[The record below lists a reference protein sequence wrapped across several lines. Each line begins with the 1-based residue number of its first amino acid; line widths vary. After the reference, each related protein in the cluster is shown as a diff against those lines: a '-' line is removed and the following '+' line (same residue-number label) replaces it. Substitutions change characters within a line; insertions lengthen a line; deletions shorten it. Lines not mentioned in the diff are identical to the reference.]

1 MPSIELNVVD
11 TTIHSVKRGGDC
23 LGRKTVV
30 NRITSDEK
38 TKLINKSNLRLKDE
52 FLMYL
57 RSVQRSPGTIA
68 GYDNDLLIV
77 FTYMLD
83 NLDNKDFQKLTK
95 RDLIGLQNWLI
106 SNGNS
111 SSRIRRIKS
120 AISSLSN
127 YCENILADDDPDF
140 TGYRSIVRKIENPP
154 LQVVREKT
162 VWEESELEELLDT
175 LVDREL
181 YEKACFVAL
190 AMYGGRRRAE
200 IARFK
205 VTDFSD
211 DKLVCDGALYKSAP
225 ILTKG
230 NKYLECYTLA
240 KKFKP
245 YLDKWLE
252 TRTKLG
258 IESEWLFPNKSDY
271 SKHIGVSTMNSWA
284 NTFSNITGKNF
295 YAHSLRHF
303 FVSALSK
310 AGIPDNV
317 VVQIIGWSSSEMFNV
332 YNDNSKDEQISQYF
346 SNGEISIPEKKK
358 LNEL

>member
-1 MPSIELNVVD
+1 M
-11 TTIHSVKRGGDC
+11 
-23 LGRKTVV
+23 GRKTKM

-38 TKLINKSNLRLKDE
+38 TALINKKNLRLKDD
-52 FLMYL
+52 FLLYL
-57 RSVQRSPGTIA
+57 KSVQRSPGTIA

-77 FTYMLD
+77 FTYILE
-83 NLDNKDFQKLTK
+83 NLDNKDFQRITK

-111 SSRIRRIKS
+111 SARIRRIKA

-140 TGYRSIVRKIENPP
+140 DGYRSIVRKIENPP
-154 LQVVREKT
+154 LQAVREKT
-162 VWEESELEELLDT
+162 VWEDEELDAL
-175 LVDREL
+175 LSKLMERKQ
-181 YEKACFVAL
+181 YEKACYVAL
-190 AMYGGRRRAE
+190 GMYGGRRKAE
-200 IARFK
+200 MCRFK
-205 VTDFSD
+205 VSDFAD

-245 YLDKWLE
+245 YFDAWMKRRKE
-252 TRTKLG
+252 LG
-258 IESEWLFPNKSDY
+258 IESEWLFPDADDPLSP
-271 SKHIGVSTMNSWA
+271 IRISTVNSWA
-284 NTFSNITGKNF
+284 VTFTKLSGRDF
-295 YAHSLRHF
+295 YAHSLRHY
-303 FVSALSK
+303 FVSALSR

-332 YNDNSKDEQISQYF
+332 YNDNSKDDQIGMYF
-346 SNGEISIPEKKK
+346 KDGEISAPQQKS
-358 LNEL
+358 LNDL

>member
-1 MPSIELNVVD
+1 M
-11 TTIHSVKRGGDC
+11 
-23 LGRKTVV
+23 

-38 TKLINKSNLRLKDE
+38 TALINKKNLRLKDD
-52 FLMYL
+52 FLLYL
-57 RSVQRSPGTIA
+57 KSVQRSPGTIA

-77 FTYMLD
+77 FTYILE
-83 NLDNKDFQKLTK
+83 NLDNKDFQRITK

-111 SSRIRRIKS
+111 SARIRRIKA

-140 TGYRSIVRKIENPP
+140 DGYRSIVRKIENPP
-154 LQVVREKT
+154 LQAVREKT
-162 VWEESELEELLDT
+162 VWEDEELDAL
-175 LVDREL
+175 LSKLMERKQ
-181 YEKACFVAL
+181 YEKACYVAL
-190 AMYGGRRRAE
+190 GMYGGRRKAE
-200 IARFK
+200 MCRFK
-205 VTDFSD
+205 VSDFAD

-245 YLDKWLE
+245 YFDAWMKRREELE
-252 TRTKLG
+252 
-258 IESEWLFPNKSDY
+258 IESEWLFPDADDPSCP
-271 SKHIGVSTMNSWA
+271 IRISTVNSWA
-284 NTFSNITGKNF
+284 VTFTKLSGRDF
-295 YAHSLRHF
+295 YAHSLRHY
-303 FVSALSK
+303 FVSALSR

-332 YNDNSKDEQISQYF
+332 YNDNSKDDQIGMYF
-346 SNGEISIPEKKK
+346 KDGEIAAPQQKS
-358 LNEL
+358 LNDL

>member
-1 MPSIELNVVD
+1 M
-11 TTIHSVKRGGDC
+11 
-23 LGRKTVV
+23 GRKTKM
-30 NRITSDEK
+30 NKITSAEK
-38 TKLINKSNLRLKDE
+38 TALINKNNIRLKDD
-52 FLMYL
+52 FLLYL
-57 RSVQRSPGTIA
+57 KSVQRSPGTIA

-77 FTYMLD
+77 FTYVLD
-83 NLDNKDFQKLTK
+83 NLNNKDFQKITK

-111 SSRIRRIKS
+111 SARIRRIKA

-140 TGYRSIVRKIENPP
+140 SGYRSIVKKIENPP

-162 VWEESELEELLDT
+162 VWEDAELEHLLD
-175 LVDREL
+175 EL
-181 YEKACFVAL
+181 MARKQFEKACFVAL
-190 AMYGGRRRAE
+190 GMYGGRRKSE
-200 IARFK
+200 ICRFK
-205 VTDFSD
+205 VSDFDD

-245 YLDKWLE
+245 YFDAWMQYRKE
-252 TRTKLG
+252 TG
-258 IESEWLFPNKSDY
+258 IESEWLFPSHTDLSSNLN
-271 SKHIGVSTMNSWA
+271 ISTINSWTV
-284 NTFSNITGKNF
+284 TFSRLSGRDF
-295 YAHSLRHF
+295 YVHSLRHY
-303 FVSALSK
+303 FVSALSR

-332 YNDNSKDEQISQYF
+332 YNDNSKDDQIGMYF
-346 SNGEISIPEKKK
+346 KDGDISAPQKKG
-358 LNEL
+358 LGDI

>member
-1 MPSIELNVVD
+1 M
-11 TTIHSVKRGGDC
+11 
-23 LGRKTVV
+23 GRKTKM
-30 NRITSDEK
+30 NKITSAEK
-38 TKLINKSNLRLKDE
+38 TALINKNNIRLKDD
-52 FLMYL
+52 FLLYL
-57 RSVQRSPGTIA
+57 KSVQRSPGTIA

-77 FTYMLD
+77 FTYVLD
-83 NLDNKDFQKLTK
+83 NLNNKDFQKITK

-111 SSRIRRIKS
+111 SARIRRIKA

-140 TGYRSIVRKIENPP
+140 SGYRSIVKKIENPP

-162 VWEESELEELLDT
+162 VWEDAELEHLLD
-175 LVDREL
+175 EL
-181 YEKACFVAL
+181 MARKQFEKACFVAL
-190 AMYGGRRRAE
+190 GMYGGRRKSE
-200 IARFK
+200 ICRFK
-205 VTDFSD
+205 VSDFDD

-245 YLDKWLE
+245 YFDAWMQYRKE
-252 TRTKLG
+252 TG
-258 IESEWLFPNKSDY
+258 IESEWLFPSHTDLSSNLN
-271 SKHIGVSTMNSWA
+271 VSTINSWTV
-284 NTFSNITGKNF
+284 TFSRLSGRDF
-295 YAHSLRHF
+295 YVHSLRHY
-303 FVSALSK
+303 FVSALSR

-332 YNDNSKDEQISQYF
+332 YNDNSKDDQIGMYF
-346 SNGEISIPEKKK
+346 KDGDISAPQKKG
-358 LNEL
+358 LGDI

>member
-1 MPSIELNVVD
+1 M
-11 TTIHSVKRGGDC
+11 
-23 LGRKTVV
+23 GRKTKM

-38 TKLINKSNLRLKDE
+38 TALINKKNLRLKDD
-52 FLMYL
+52 FLLYL
-57 RSVQRSPGTIA
+57 KSVQRSPGTIS

-77 FTYMLD
+77 FTYILE
-83 NLDNKDFQKLTK
+83 NLDNKEFQRITK

-111 SSRIRRIKS
+111 SARIRRIKA

-140 TGYRSIVRKIENPP
+140 DGYRSIVRKIENPP
-154 LQVVREKT
+154 LQAVREKT
-162 VWEESELEELLDT
+162 VWEDEELDAL
-175 LVDREL
+175 LSKLMERKQ
-181 YEKACFVAL
+181 YEKACYVAL
-190 AMYGGRRRAE
+190 GMYGGRRKAE
-200 IARFK
+200 MCRFK
-205 VTDFSD
+205 VSDFAD

-245 YLDKWLE
+245 YFDAWMKRREELE
-252 TRTKLG
+252 
-258 IESEWLFPNKSDY
+258 IESEWLFPDADDPSCP
-271 SKHIGVSTMNSWA
+271 IRISTVNSWA
-284 NTFSNITGKNF
+284 VTFTKLSGRDF
-295 YAHSLRHF
+295 YAHSLRHY
-303 FVSALSK
+303 FVSALSR

-332 YNDNSKDEQISQYF
+332 YNDNSKDDQIGMYF
-346 SNGEISIPEKKK
+346 KDGEIAAPQQKSIND
-358 LNEL
+358 L